1 VGSSTGL
8 VCENRKV
15 ARVTATDVVWIG
27 IDAGKRSHHAAAI
40 DASGKKLWSA
50 KVTNGQQ
57 PIEELI
63 NRAVKTAAANGGEVR
78 WAVDLVSP
86 AAALLLAILLTSGNK
101 VVYVPGRVVHGMSG
115 VFRGEG
121 KTDAKDARIIAD
133 TARMR
138 GDLTELT
145 VTDELVVEL
154 TRLTSYRAD
163 VMADW
168 VRGVNRLR
176 DLLTS
181 IFPALEASFD
191 YSTRSALILLTGY
204 CTPAEIRAAGPEALA
219 AYLREHGAWA
229 KGIPAMAATAVQ
241 AAAQQTVAL
250 PGEAT
255 TAMLVKKLARQLL
268 ETDRQ
273 IKDTDK
279 LITSRFRDHPQ
290 AHIIE
295 SLPGMGPILGAQFL
309 VATDGRPLE
318 AFADSGRLASYAGLV
333 PVPRDSGRVT
343 GNHHR
348 PKRYH
353 RPLRNVFYM
362 MALSSLRT
370 GGPSKVFY
378 QRKRAENK
386 IHTQALL
393 ALARRLVDVLWALL
407 RDNRTFSLIPPS
419 QAITTAA

>member
-1 VGSSTGL
+1 M
-8 VCENRKV
+8 
-15 ARVTATDVVWIG
+15 AATDVVWVG
-27 IDAGKRSHHAAAI
+27 IDAGKTSHHAAAI
-40 DASGKKLWSA
+40 DATGKRLWSV
-50 KVTNGQQ
+50 KVGNGERQ
-57 PIEELI
+57 IEELI
-63 NRAVKTAAANGGEVR
+63 DRAAKTSGEVR

-86 AAALLLAILLTSGNK
+86 PAALLLALLLTRGEK
-101 VVYVPGRVVHGMSG
+101 VVYVPGRVVHGMAG

-138 GDLTELT
+138 SDLTELT
-145 VTDELVVEL
+145 ATDELVVEL

-176 DLLTS
+176 ALLTS
-181 IFPALEASFD
+181 VFPALEAAFD
-191 YSTRSALILLTGY
+191 YSTRSALILLTGF
-204 CTPAEIRAAGPEALA
+204 CTPAEIRRAGPGGVAD
-219 AYLREHGAWA
+219 YLREQGAWA
-229 KGIPAMAATAVQ
+229 KGIDKMADTAVQ
-241 AAAQQTVAL
+241 AAQEQTVAL
-250 PGEAT
+250 PGETT
-255 TAMLVKKLARQLL
+255 TALLVKRLARQLL
-268 ETDRQ
+268 DVDRE
-273 IKDTDK
+273 IKDTDR
-279 LITSRFRDHPQ
+279 LLTSRFRDHPQ

-318 AFADSGRLASYAGLV
+318 AFASSGRLASYAGLV

-343 GNHHR
+343 GNNHR

-370 GGPSKVFY
+370 NGPSKVFY
-378 QRKRAENK
+378 QRKRDENK

-393 ALARRLVDVLWALL
+393 ALARRMVDVLWALL
-407 RDNRTFSLIPPS
+407 RDNRTFSPIPPS
-419 QAITTAA
+419 QVSAIAA